1 MNPNPSASN
10 DATQK
15 KYRIKIPRSI
25 KGQFEQP
32 SIIKVGRITWRQIQI
47 VGGALIASF
56 GFAVF
61 QVPFKLAAG
70 GITGLGIILNNFIPV
85 PVGMT
90 YLLLN
95 IPLLLL
101 GYFQL
106 GRWRFVLSTV
116 VAVFCLSI
124 SIDLLNAH
132 LPQFLKN
139 WPITDDMLLA
149 SIYAGVLFGV
159 GLGLIYRAGGTIG
172 GTSIPARI
180 LYERLGFPLSQSY
193 LYCDGAIILVAGLVF
208 RWEVA
213 LLAILTLVLSGIISD
228 LVLEGIS
235 QVRTVTIVTKKPEDV
250 RHAIIYQLR
259 RGVSLWS
266 IEGGYSKTP
275 RAMIFCTIL
284 RSRVADLKYTI
295 ATVDP
300 EAFIVIGVAQQV
312 VGGYGQRLPA
322 SALKISGDNQYQ
334 TVDVDPQT
342 NT

>member
-1 MNPNPSASN
+1 MNSNPRGSH
-10 DATQK
+10 DAHQK
-15 KYRIKIPRSI
+15 RHRIQIPIGIQR
-25 KGQFEQP
+25 QFEQP
-32 SIIKVGRITWRQIQI
+32 SAIKFRRTIWNQIQI
-47 VGGALIASF
+47 VVGSLIAAF
-56 GFAVF
+56 GFAMF

-70 GITGLGIILNNFIPV
+70 GVTGLGIILNHFITFPI
-85 PVGMT
+85 GMT

-95 IPLLLL
+95 IPLLIL

-116 VAVFCLSI
+116 VAVVFFSLFV
-124 SIDLLNAH
+124 DLLNYH
-132 LPQFLKN
+132 LPPILKN
-139 WPITDDMLLA
+139 WPITNDMLLA
-149 SIYAGVLFGV
+149 SIYAGALSGV
-159 GLGLIYRAGGTIG
+159 GMGLIYRAGGTIG

-193 LYCDGAIILVAGLVF
+193 LYSDGGIIVLAGLVF

-235 QVRTVTIVTKKPEDV
+235 QVRTVTIVTKRPDDV
-250 RHAIIYQLR
+250 RLAIIYQLR

-266 IEGGYSKTP
+266 IEGGYSKSP
-275 RAMIFCTIL
+275 RTMVFCTIL

-295 ATVDP
+295 STVDP

-312 VGGYGQRLPA
+312 VGGYGQRLPS
-322 SALKISGDNQYQ
+322 SALKMSGNHRDQAVNEN
-334 TVDVDPQT
+334 P
-342 NT
+342 

>member
-1 MNPNPSASN
+1 M
-10 DATQK
+10 
-15 KYRIKIPRSI
+15 IKL
-25 KGQFEQP
+25 GH
-32 SIIKVGRITWRQIQI
+32 IIWRQFQI
-47 VGGALIASF
+47 AVGAMVAAC
-56 GFAVF
+56 GFAIF

-70 GITGLGIILNNFIPV
+70 GITGLGIILNHFIPI
-85 PVGMT
+85 PVGTT

-95 IPLLLL
+95 IPLLFL

-116 VAVFCLSI
+116 VAVFCFSLC
-124 SIDLLNAH
+124 IDLLNFH
-132 LPQFLKN
+132 LPPILEI
-139 WPITDDMLLA
+139 WPITEDMLLA
-149 SIYAGVLFGV
+149 SIYAGVLFGI
-159 GLGLIYRAGGTIG
+159 GMGLIYRAGGTVG

-193 LYCDGAIILVAGLVF
+193 LYCDGAIIVLAGLVF

-228 LVLEGIS
+228 LVLEGVS
-235 QVRTVTIVTKKPEDV
+235 QVRTVTIVTKRPEDV

-275 RAMIFCTIL
+275 RTMVFCTIL

-300 EAFIVIGVAQQV
+300 EAFIVIGIAHQV

-322 SALKISGDNQYQ
+322 SALKIDGGNQSQ
-334 TVDVDPQT
+334 AVDVDPKI